1 MRWISILRYQFRCSN
16 KVIIPWHKQT
26 LNRGNTVAPHYLR
39 QALFIL
45 YLINLS
51 FLICGFHLVAYDV
64 GSSSQL
70 HIIPVSGKGKKRR
83 RKKTYFFFVKDTTHN
98 LPLLHLLTSYWSQPS
113 HMATFTCKESWEMKS
128 LAMWKNR
135 WRQQMGRL
143 DKVKKLL
150 QSDFQHQGDKRSGLV
165 DREYDS

>member
-1 MRWISILRYQFRCSN
+1 M
-16 KVIIPWHKQT
+16 
-26 LNRGNTVAPHYLR
+26 VAPHYLR

-64 GSSSQL
+64 GSSSQLL

-113 HMATFTCKESWEMKS
+113 HMATFTCKEAWEMKS

-135 WRQQMGRL
+135 WGQ
-143 DKVKKLL
+143 
-150 QSDFQHQGDKRSGLV
+150 
-165 DREYDS
+165 